1 MEANHSGN
9 KNTPLSHD
17 TNDKFYL
24 GLPGGG
30 DDIPP
35 VFPAID
41 NDLAVENLTNDFD
54 MTAADLQDLSHGG
67 KGY

>member
-1 MEANHSGN
+1 MDTKQTGH
-9 KNTPLSHD
+9 KNTPLFCGN
-17 TNDKFYL
+17 NDKFYL
-24 GLPGGG
+24 GVPGGG

-41 NDLAVENLTNDFD
+41 NDLAVENLTNGFD